1 MKKLFLFSISILAIS
16 ILTACQ
22 HQSENT
28 SATSSEAISS
38 STSSTS
44 STSEEKKTDYTLY
57 NTVLK
62 EYAKV
67 LDGSSA
73 SPKELNSKANL
84 KNTYPKEYSG
94 LQYSLY
100 DLDQNG
106 TDELLVALKTDSNYY
121 DLLDIRTLK
130 NGEVIRLTN
139 AENNLDFIGERVH
152 FNPLENGYF

>member
-28 SATSSEAISS
+28 SSASSEAIAS

-44 STSEEKKTDYTLY
+44 STSEEKKPDYTLY

-67 LDGSSA
+67 LDDLPTSHT
-73 SPKELNSKANL
+73 EVNSKANL
-84 KNTYPKEYSG
+84 KNTYPKEYTG

-100 DLDQNG
+100 DLDQDG
-106 TDELLVALKTDSNYY
+106 KL
-121 DLLDIRTLK
+121 
-130 NGEVIRLTN
+130 
-139 AENNLDFIGERVH
+139 FI
-152 FNPLENGYF
+152 